1 MNQAKIADILE
12 LVNRKVR
19 EKWRNTDEK
28 VYEIN
33 NDSARN
39 LYQAYLLEGAEY
51 EPGKVNAATVSMG
64 ETAYAQVKL
73 PRDNDND
80 DGEFFP
86 AIVSTHNMFP
96 EYYAKLIEAV
106 RADDVDAFCDFLSAE
121 GAKWALVEVPINDLI
136 EQNFGYAQTVVETIH
151 ALPVGQANNE
161 FHYEISEVEKQ
172 ELLQFIAKL
181 NRQTISAIS
190 KGYVGGRDR
199 LLMRTLSSNHSV
211 NESESIRPLVKGTT
225 MGGFGEQ
232 VRRSLDELEALH
244 KVNSAVNSSLDLD
257 SVLNLTVVAVSEVMA
272 VDICSVYVFE
282 QGQDGA
288 ADRMKLRAAKGLNP
302 HAIGNV
308 TVQIGE
314 GVTGAS
320 AKEGKPISVY
330 DVWSDSRFRYVPELN
345 EESSRSML
353 SVPIILFTREKLVG
367 VINVQSRSYRSW
379 TTEEIRFL
387 EMVAGEIALA
397 IENAMLY
404 QQTDER
410 LRRKV
415 QELTTLRE
423 VSNMIAATLDLSQVL
438 NLIVIQAT
446 KLAQAD
452 MAAIYEL
459 KEASRYLTIVA
470 NHGLSED
477 YVKYMRVELGE
488 GPIGRAA
495 ELNRPVNV
503 WDAHFELHPGEEKFY
518 HNQYRSAMCVPLAG
532 ARGVLG
538 VITLYT
544 REHRHFGDEHLQ
556 IISAFAD
563 QAAITIENARLY
575 EEVRRGLSIKSALLQ
590 EMHHRVRNNL
600 QTVAALLSMQMRR
613 ADNMAVA
620 VPLAESVARIQ
631 SIAAIHD
638 LLSRDD
644 IGVTT
649 VHAVA
654 KEIVDIASVSIMP
667 PDKRIRF
674 KLDEGHVPVASK
686 EATLLAI
693 LVMEL
698 ISNAI
703 FHGFEDVSEGEIRIS
718 AFVNEGRTQIEVRDN
733 GRGYPPD
740 FNPATGKTGLGL
752 QIVQTLVTKDLQGI
766 FKMENING
774 WATATIIFN
783 SVYGLKAEEDLT
795 TADIR
800 Y

>member
-1 MNQAKIADILE
+1 
-12 LVNRKVR
+12 
-19 EKWRNTDEK
+19 
-28 VYEIN
+28 
-33 NDSARN
+33 
-39 LYQAYLLEGAEY
+39 
-51 EPGKVNAATVSMG
+51 
-64 ETAYAQVKL
+64 
-73 PRDNDND
+73 
-80 DGEFFP
+80 
-86 AIVSTHNMFP
+86 
-96 EYYAKLIEAV
+96 
-106 RADDVDAFCDFLSAE
+106 
-121 GAKWALVEVPINDLI
+121 
-136 EQNFGYAQTVVETIH
+136 
-151 ALPVGQANNE
+151 
-161 FHYEISEVEKQ
+161 
-172 ELLQFIAKL
+172 
-181 NRQTISAIS
+181 
-190 KGYVGGRDR
+190 
-199 LLMRTLSSNHSV
+199 
-211 NESESIRPLVKGTT
+211 
-225 MGGFGEQ
+225 
-232 VRRSLDELEALH
+232 
-244 KVNSAVNSSLDLD
+244 
-257 SVLNLTVVAVSEVMA
+257 
-272 VDICSVYVFE
+272 
-282 QGQDGA
+282 
-288 ADRMKLRAAKGLNP
+288 
-302 HAIGNV
+302 
-308 TVQIGE
+308 
-314 GVTGAS
+314 
-320 AKEGKPISVY
+320 
-330 DVWSDSRFRYVPELN
+330 
-345 EESSRSML
+345 
-353 SVPIILFTREKLVG
+353 
-367 VINVQSRSYRSW
+367 
-379 TTEEIRFL
+379 
-387 EMVAGEIALA
+387 
-397 IENAMLY
+397 
-404 QQTDER
+404 
-410 LRRKV
+410 
-415 QELTTLRE
+415 
-423 VSNMIAATLDLSQVL
+423 
-438 NLIVIQAT
+438 
-446 KLAQAD
+446 
-452 MAAIYEL
+452 
-459 KEASRYLTIVA
+459 
-470 NHGLSED
+470 
-477 YVKYMRVELGE
+477 
-488 GPIGRAA
+488 
-495 ELNRPVNV
+495 
-503 WDAHFELHPGEEKFY
+503 
-518 HNQYRSAMCVPLAG
+518 
-532 ARGVLG
+532 
-538 VITLYT
+538 LYT